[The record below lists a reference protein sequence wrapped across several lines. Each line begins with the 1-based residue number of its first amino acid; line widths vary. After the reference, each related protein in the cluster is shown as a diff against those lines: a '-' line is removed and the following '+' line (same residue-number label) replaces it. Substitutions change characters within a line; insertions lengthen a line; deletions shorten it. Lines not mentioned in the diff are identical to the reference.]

1 MNDIINDITNDI
13 INDKYSWLVLLAIV
27 LYVSA
32 YSLFIYKIFSRKNVN
47 QKFKKE
53 YYYLLVVSFSCIFLY
68 SYRKD
73 NYLIMLYSVIKII
86 ISISLIVAK
95 IIYP

>member
-1 MNDIINDITNDI
+1 MNDIINDIINDFT
-13 INDKYSWLVLLAIV
+13 NDKYSWLVLLAIV

-32 YSLFIYKIFSRKNVN
+32 YSPFIYKIFSRKNVN

-53 YYYLLVVSFSCIFLY
+53 YYYLLVVAFSCILLH
-68 SYRKD
+68 SYYT
-73 NYLIMLYSVIKII
+73 NNNLIMIYATIKII
-86 ISISLIVAK
+86 IAISLIVAK